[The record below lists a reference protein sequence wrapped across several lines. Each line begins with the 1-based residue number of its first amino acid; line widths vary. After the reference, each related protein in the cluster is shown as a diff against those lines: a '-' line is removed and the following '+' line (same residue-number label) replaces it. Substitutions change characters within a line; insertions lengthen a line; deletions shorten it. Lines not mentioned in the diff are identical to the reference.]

1 MIHIE
6 SDWTEI
12 DHEIDRLMG
21 MPGPKAKAFLDAV
34 LDTGFAM
41 TQEDVHVQTGSLQ
54 SSGDHKSDVD
64 KFDKKWEGEIQYGGP
79 SLGPNNPVDYAIYE
93 KRRGIGGAGGGSD
106 LKGDH
111 DFFARLPLLHPLWIV
126 AVKGALKG

>member
-1 MIHIE
+1 MIHIS

-12 DHEIDRLMG
+12 DTEIDRILG
-21 MPGPKAKAFLDAV
+21 MPGPQTKAFLDAV
-34 LDTGFAM
+34 LDLGFGM

-54 SSGDHKSDVD
+54 SSGEQKSNVD
-64 KFDKKWEGEIQYGGP
+64 PFEKQWEGEIQYGGQ

-93 KRRGIGGAGGGSD
+93 KNRGAGGAGGASD

-111 DFFARLPLLHPLWIV
+111 DFFGRLPTLHPAWI
-126 AVKGALKG
+126 AAMKAGLKG